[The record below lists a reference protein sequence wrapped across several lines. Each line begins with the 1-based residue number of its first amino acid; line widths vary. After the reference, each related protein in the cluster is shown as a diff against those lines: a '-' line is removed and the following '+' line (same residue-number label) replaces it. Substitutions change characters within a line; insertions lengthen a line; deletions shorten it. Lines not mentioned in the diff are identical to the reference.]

1 MRTLLKGNGAVAR
14 AVQMA
19 GAQVISVYPITPQT
33 SIVEELAEM
42 VAQGRLNA
50 RFIKVESEHSAM
62 AACIAA
68 ASVGARTFT
77 ATSGQGLAFMHELLH
92 WAAGSRLPIV
102 MVNVNRALAAPWSL
116 FTEQTDSLSQRD
128 TGWMQIYCQSAQ
140 EAFDSVI
147 QAFEVSQRVLLPCMV
162 LLDGFLLSHTFEN
175 VDVPEQ
181 GVVDSFL
188 GPLQL
193 PHLLDVARPA
203 TIGGLSDPECYTAF
217 RRKIQIAHEQALEE
231 WADVG
236 RQWGELT
243 GRGYDVVDEY
253 RLDDADVVLVASST
267 PAMTARVAID
277 RLRERGIPAGL
288 LRLRVFRPFPANALR
303 RALAGKQAV
312 VVLDRSC
319 SFGHHGIF
327 YQEIKSAL
335 YELPA
340 ADRPPIRG
348 IIAGLGGRDITP
360 EDIEQMLLQ
369 GSEGETPEPVTWWK
383 TLPEEEAVEAEPCAA
398 TK

>member
-19 GAQVISVYPITPQT
+19 GVQVISVYPITPQT

-50 RFIKVESEHSAM
+50 RYIKVESEHSAM

-77 ATSGQGLAFMHELLH
+77 ATSGQGLAFMHEVLH

-175 VDVPEQ
+175 VDMPEQ
-181 GVVDSFL
+181 AWWTDS
-188 GPLQL
+188 
-193 PHLLDVARPA
+193 
-203 TIGGLSDPECYTAF
+203 
-217 RRKIQIAHEQALEE
+217 
-231 WADVG
+231 
-236 RQWGELT
+236 
-243 GRGYDVVDEY
+243 
-253 RLDDADVVLVASST
+253 LV
-267 PAMTARVAID
+267 R
-277 RLRERGIPAGL
+277 
-288 LRLRVFRPFPANALR
+288 
-303 RALAGKQAV
+303 
-312 VVLDRSC
+312 
-319 SFGHHGIF
+319 
-327 YQEIKSAL
+327 
-335 YELPA
+335 
-340 ADRPPIRG
+340 
-348 IIAGLGGRDITP
+348 
-360 EDIEQMLLQ
+360 
-369 GSEGETPEPVTWWK
+369 
-383 TLPEEEAVEAEPCAA
+383 
-398 TK
+398 